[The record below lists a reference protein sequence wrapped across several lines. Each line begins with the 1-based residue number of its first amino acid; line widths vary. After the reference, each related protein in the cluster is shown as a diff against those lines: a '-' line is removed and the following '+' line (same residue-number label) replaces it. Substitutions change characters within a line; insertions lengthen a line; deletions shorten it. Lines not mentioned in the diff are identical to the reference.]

1 MTDPLVKPKK
11 KNPVERTRLPTRPPA
26 PRSRAAQGL
35 TRAAA
40 EGVFEMQ
47 TCGDCGALQYPPRE
61 VCHQCLSE
69 RLVWKDADPRGTLIA
84 TTVLRHS
91 NDLYFR
97 ERLPWKVG
105 TVKMAAGP
113 SVVAHVHEDCAEGGA
128 VRLALKL
135 DRSGQAVLHALPE
148 KDTPN
153 MNDAPQLRESTC
165 DPKFRRVL
173 VSDGKS
179 AMGLAVARA
188 MLDAGANAVFLGD
201 PTSWK
206 TVKAFDALVASDPRV
221 QPVELDVPRLMP
233 ARGLEGDL
241 FGFAVALGDG
251 VELDVTD
258 TDSVDRLAAS
268 IGGKVEI
275 LVNTA
280 AYLRDGGI
288 LGRKD
293 VILARD
299 AFEVNVLGMMRL
311 AQAFGPGMGFRAA
324 DGSNNAVAWVNI
336 LSIHALAALP
346 ARGAWSAS
354 MAAALSAAQT
364 LRAEFAGAG
373 VRVMNVFP
381 GPIDEEWEQLT
392 PPPKL
397 APAAVAKAIVQGLQ
411 GGLEDVYV
419 GDIAEE
425 LRTRLRENHK
435 AVERELGQ

>member
-1 MTDPLVKPKK
+1 MTEALVKPKK
-11 KNPVERTRLPTRPPA
+11 KNPVERTRLATLPPA
-26 PRSRAAQGL
+26 ARSRSALGL
-35 TRAAA
+35 TRSAA
-40 EGVFEMQ
+40 EGRFELQ
-47 TCGDCGALQYPPRE
+47 VCADCTTVQYPPRE
-61 VCHQCLSE
+61 VCGQCLSE
-69 RLVWKDADPRGTLIA
+69 HLAWQAVDNRGELIA
-84 TTVLRHS
+84 TTTLRHS

-97 ERLPWKVG
+97 ERLPWRVG

-113 SVVAHVHEDCAEGGA
+113 AVVAHVHEDCAENGA

-179 AMGLAVARA
+179 AVGLAVARA

-206 TVKAFDALVASDPRV
+206 TVAAFDTLAADPRV
-221 QPVELDVPRLMP
+221 EVVEL
-233 ARGLEGDL
+233 E
-241 FGFAVALGDG
+241 
-251 VELDVTD
+251 VTD
-258 TDSVDRLAAS
+258 TDSVNRLAAS

-280 AYLRDGGI
+280 SYLRDGGI
-288 LGRKD
+288 VGKRD
-293 VILARD
+293 IILARD
-299 AFEVNVLGMMRL
+299 AMEVNVLGLMRL
-311 AQAFGPGMGFRAA
+311 AQAFAPGMCFRAA
-324 DGSNNAVAWVNI
+324 DGTNNAVAWVNI

-354 MAAALSAAQT
+354 MAAAHSAAQT
-364 LRAEFAGAG
+364 LRAELRGAG
-373 VRVMNVFP
+373 VRVVNVFP
-381 GPIDEEWEQLT
+381 GPIDEAWEQLT

-397 APAAVAKAIVQGLQ
+397 APAAVAKAIVKGLQ
-411 GGLEDVYV
+411 DGVEDVYV
-419 GDIAEE
+419 GEIAEE
-425 LRTRLRENHK
+425 IRERLRENHK

>member
-1 MTDPLVKPKK
+1 MTEPLVKPKK
-11 KNPVERTRLPTRPPA
+11 KNPVLRTRLATLPPV
-26 PRSRAAQGL
+26 PRSRTALGL

-47 TCGDCGALQYPPRE
+47 VCADCGTVQYPPRE
-61 VCHQCLSE
+61 VCGSCLSE
-69 RLVWKDADPRGTLIA
+69 HLAWKPVDNRGELIA
-84 TTVLRHS
+84 TTTLRHS

-97 ERLPWKVG
+97 ERLPWRVG

-113 SVVAHVHEDCAEGGA
+113 SVVAHVHEDCAEGGS
-128 VRLALKL
+128 VRLTLKL

-173 VSDGKS
+173 VTDGKS
-179 AMGLAVARA
+179 ATGMAVAKA
-188 MLDAGANAVFLGD
+188 MLEAGANAVFLGD
-201 PTSWK
+201 ASTWK
-206 TVKAFDALVASDPRV
+206 TVPAFDKLVASDPRLQV
-221 QPVELDVPRLMP
+221 
-233 ARGLEGDL
+233 
-241 FGFAVALGDG
+241 

-280 AYLRDGGI
+280 DYLRDGGI
-288 LGRKD
+288 LNRKD
-293 VILARD
+293 VNLARD
-299 AFEVNVLGMMRL
+299 AMEVNVLGLMRL
-311 AQAFGPGMGFRAA
+311 AQAFGPGMCFRAA

-336 LSIHALAALP
+336 LSIHAHAALP

-354 MAAALSAAQT
+354 KAAALSLSHT
-364 LRAEFAGAG
+364 LRAELRGAG

-381 GPIDEEWEQLT
+381 GPVDEEWEQLT
-392 PPPKL
+392 PPPKI
-397 APAAVAKAIVQGLQ
+397 APSGLAKAIVKGLQ
-411 GGLEDVYV
+411 DGVEDLYV